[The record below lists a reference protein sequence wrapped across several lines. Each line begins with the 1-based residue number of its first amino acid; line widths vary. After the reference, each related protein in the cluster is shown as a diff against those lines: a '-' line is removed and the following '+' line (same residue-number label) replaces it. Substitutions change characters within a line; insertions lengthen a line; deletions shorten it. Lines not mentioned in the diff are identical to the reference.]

1 MSDLQGLSF
10 DDSVVQEILQTP
22 SILGDENSG
31 PSSGTREDWTKL
43 SALKKEL
50 LKTVLHGTIMTEYL
64 RANISPNALIV
75 TNVPRIFLQDLQFRI
90 DWSQISW
97 KCTRDWLILIIN
109 TSKRLADSITIQISI
124 TEAAMKTTV
133 QLSQFKSRLAEIN
146 LELNET
152 KEYLTRQ
159 KINKLQKDIKRFNKE
174 KIYPYTKDDYHCEV
188 NSETSEDSEAPQ
200 PPARISV
207 SACGCSALLQ
217 TWVGRVSD
225 SMRPAHHDPYVL
237 FLLVWLPADYFC

>member
-1 MSDLQGLSF
+1 MP
-10 DDSVVQEILQTP
+10 E
-22 SILGDENSG
+22 
-31 PSSGTREDWTKL
+31 
-43 SALKKEL
+43 
-50 LKTVLHGTIMTEYL
+50 
-64 RANISPNALIV
+64 
-75 TNVPRIFLQDLQFRI
+75 FRI

-159 KINKLQKDIKRFNKE
+159 KINKLQKDIKRFSRE
-174 KIYPYTKDDYHCEV
+174 KIYPYTKDDYHCEGT
-188 NSETSEDSEAPQ
+188 SETSEDSDVPQRKTHAPHHSSSSDDWSSDEGQ
-200 PPARISV
+200 RTNRNRRSGEENGIAQEKV
-207 SACGCSALLQ
+207 DVELQ
-217 TWVGRVSD
+217 KQNNSLCVKKRKKGKGG
-225 SMRPAHHDPYVL
+225 
-237 FLLVWLPADYFC
+237 

>member
-64 RANISPNALIV
+64 RANISPNGLIV

-97 KCTRDWLILIIN
+97 KCSRDWLILIIN
-109 TSKRLADSITIQISI
+109 TSKRLADSITVQISI
-124 TEAAMKTTV
+124 TEAAIRTTV
-133 QLSQFKSRLAEIN
+133 QLAQFKSRLAEIN

-159 KINKLQKDIKRFNKE
+159 KINKLQKDIKRFSKE

-188 NSETSEDSEAPQ
+188 NSETSDDSEAPQ
-200 PPARISV
+200 RKISV
-207 SACGCSALLQ
+207 PNYSSS
-217 TWVGRVSD
+217 SD
-225 SMRPAHHDPYVL
+225 GWSSDEGQRINRNPLAGIRELCAFTDTGGTRS
-237 FLLVWLPADYFC
+237 